1 MSPPAPFVV
10 TIVEQLLRDRSDATD
25 ILVATADRLGVPLL
39 LQPPMPGLAMEQ
51 PHDSYVD
58 LHNSERA
65 PTLSNLRDAHAKW
78 HAWAVQRRRLHE
90 ISAKIRSSK
99 PLTSPR
105 VTRVLSWE
113 ERDAHLRSDAMSIA
127 SSTTTMEPESL
138 PFTTIDE
145 LPTELRSS
153 KEFPTIRTVLS
164 ARLDHTLTL
173 WRRRSLFTDDNWQE
187 WSYWHSPTRTHRDAN
202 DAGRVFSD
210 RQHILTAE
218 GLRSADTETAADAW
232 NTYRR
237 FLLIEIRQAL
247 VVGFSWTQLLTRLS
261 TTLSDPD
268 YGYQRLENYI
278 TAALSDTTL
287 LRYPLLHADVL
298 ICKLDASYAT
308 GSRKY
313 KSDSAT
319 VAWER
324 ADSRLPGED
333 LISLAGRVINAFLT
347 KINSASVTD
356 ITVWQQPSYVTEINQ
371 RYCECVY
378 TDMVDL
384 DRGTRNA
391 TKFREV
397 WRLAQICYEM
407 GETPAT
413 ALSCEALATR
423 DLTAF
428 ETSNIIPYHLKEQ
441 APPPPP
447 PPPNRQ
453 LTDRSSHQTGLGA
466 RARRDAQRAS
476 HGPHSLGP
484 PEGAYMPDHI
494 PE

>member
-10 TIVEQLLRDRSDATD
+10 TIVEQLLRDRVDATE

-39 LQPPMPGLAMEQ
+39 LQPSVPGLAMEQ
-51 PHDSYVD
+51 PYDSHD
-58 LHNSERA
+58 LHNPERA
-65 PTLSNLRDAHAKW
+65 TTLGNLRDAHAKW

-90 ISAKIRSSK
+90 VSAKIRSSK

-145 LPTELRSS
+145 LPAELRAS
-153 KEFPTIRTVLS
+153 KEFQTIRTVLN

-261 TTLSDPD
+261 TTLSDPE

-333 LISLAGRVINAFLT
+333 LISLAVRVINAFLT
-347 KINSASVTD
+347 KTNAASVTD
-356 ITVWQQPSYVTEINQ
+356 ITVWQQPSYVTEINE

-378 TDMVDL
+378 MDMVDL
-384 DRGTRNA
+384 ERGTRNA
-391 TKFREV
+391 KKFREV
-397 WRLAQICYEM
+397 WRLAQITYEM
-407 GETPAT
+407 GEAPAT

-441 APPPPP
+441 QALLPPP

-466 RARRDAQRAS
+466 RARRDALRAS
-476 HGPHSLGP
+476 HGLHSLGP
-484 PEGAYMPDHI
+484 PEGAYMPDQI
-494 PE
+494 SE

>member
-1 MSPPAPFVV
+1 M
-10 TIVEQLLRDRSDATD
+10 
-25 ILVATADRLGVPLL
+25 
-39 LQPPMPGLAMEQ
+39 
-51 PHDSYVD
+51 
-58 LHNSERA
+58 
-65 PTLSNLRDAHAKW
+65 
-78 HAWAVQRRRLHE
+78 
-90 ISAKIRSSK
+90 
-99 PLTSPR
+99 
-105 VTRVLSWE
+105 
-113 ERDAHLRSDAMSIA
+113 
-127 SSTTTMEPESL
+127 
-138 PFTTIDE
+138 
-145 LPTELRSS
+145 
-153 KEFPTIRTVLS
+153 
-164 ARLDHTLTL
+164 
-173 WRRRSLFTDDNWQE
+173 
-187 WSYWHSPTRTHRDAN
+187 
-202 DAGRVFSD
+202 
-210 RQHILTAE
+210 
-218 GLRSADTETAADAW
+218 
-232 NTYRR
+232 
-237 FLLIEIRQAL
+237 
-247 VVGFSWTQLLTRLS
+247 
-261 TTLSDPD
+261 
-268 YGYQRLENYI
+268 
-278 TAALSDTTL
+278 
-287 LRYPLLHADVL
+287 
-298 ICKLDASYAT
+298 
-308 GSRKY
+308 
-313 KSDSAT
+313 
-319 VAWER
+319 
-324 ADSRLPGED
+324 
-333 LISLAGRVINAFLT
+333 RVINAFLT